1 LLKETS
7 LKISLRKDL
16 DMPVTFTKS
25 ALLLSLMLGL
35 GQAQATSEPG
45 PTALASRLG
54 IPHPAVI
61 AHRGASFDAPE
72 STAAAYKLA
81 RDLGADYLEMDLQRS
96 KDGVLFALHDNNL
109 QRTTDVATRF
119 PDRKDSPANAFT
131 MAELKTLDAGSWF
144 NTAYPDRARPSY
156 AGLKILTLD
165 EIIDIAQ
172 GNPLHKPGLYI
183 ETKEPKQFPGIE
195 RDLKDKLQDR
205 GWLSPA
211 GSKLAKSDLAVGQ
224 GKGKVVL
231 QTFEKS
237 SLELLEKEMPK
248 VPKILL
254 LWVGEGSIEPKSK
267 VTFAESGDKDKAT
280 YYAKQEPKDK
290 AEFQQWVEYAK
301 AQGAIG
307 TGPSA
312 ALTQGGD
319 QSYSDLVKPW
329 MNQFTH
335 DQGLLVHVYT
345 IDDAVDYQKVTDAGV
360 DGIFT
365 NRASELLKFYKRPAA
380 GTVAQLLQNNGY

>member
-1 LLKETS
+1 
-7 LKISLRKDL
+7 
-16 DMPVTFTKS
+16 MPVIFTKS
-25 ALLLSLMLGL
+25 ALLLSVLLGL
-35 GQAQATSEPG
+35 GQAQAASEPS
-45 PTALASRLG
+45 PTALATRAG

-96 KDGVLFALHDNNL
+96 KDGVLFAVHDDNL
-109 QRTTDVATRF
+109 QRTTDVATKF
-119 PDRKDSPANAFT
+119 PERKDSPANAFT
-131 MAELKTLDAGSWF
+131 LAELKTLDAGSWF
-144 NTAYPDRARPSY
+144 NSAYPDRARPSFV
-156 AGLKILTLD
+156 GLKILTLD

-183 ETKEPKQFPGIE
+183 ETKEPKQFPGLE
-195 RDLKDKLQDR
+195 RDLKEKLQDR

-211 GSKLAKSDLAVGQ
+211 GSKLAKSELAVGQ

-237 SLELLEKEMPK
+237 SLELLEKEMPQ

-254 LWVGEGSIEPKSK
+254 LWVGPGSIEPKSSM
-267 VTFAESGDKDKAT
+267 TFAQSGDKDKAT
-280 YYAKQEPKDK
+280 YYAKQEPKSK

-312 ALTQGGD
+312 ALTKGGD
-319 QSYSDLVKPW
+319 QSYSDLVQPW
-329 MNQFTH
+329 MNQYTH
-335 DQGLLVHVYT
+335 DQGLLVHAYT
-345 IDDAVDYQKVTDAGV
+345 VDDAVDYQKVMDAGV

-380 GTVAQLLQNNGY
+380 ASVAQLLRNNGY

>member
-1 LLKETS
+1 
-7 LKISLRKDL
+7 
-16 DMPVTFTKS
+16 MPVTFTKS
-25 ALLLSLMLGL
+25 ALLLSVLLGL
-35 GQAQATSEPG
+35 GQAQAASEPS
-45 PTALASRLG
+45 PTSLAARSG

-81 RDLGADYLEMDLQRS
+81 RDLGADYLELDLQRS

-109 QRTTDVATRF
+109 QRTTDVASKF
-119 PDRKDSPANAFT
+119 PERKDSPANAFT
-131 MAELKTLDAGSWF
+131 IAELKTLDAGSWF
-144 NTAYPDRARPSY
+144 NSAYPDRARPSY

-195 RDLKDKLQDR
+195 SDLKDKLQDR

-211 GSKLAKSDLAVGQ
+211 GSKLAKSNLAVGQ

-237 SLELLEKEMPK
+237 SLELLEKEMPQ

-312 ALTQGGD
+312 ALTKGGD

-329 MNQFTH
+329 MNQYTH

-345 IDDAVDYQKVTDAGV
+345 VDDAVDYQKVMDAGV

-380 GTVAQLLQNNGY
+380 ASVAQLLTNNGY

>member
-1 LLKETS
+1 
-7 LKISLRKDL
+7 
-16 DMPVTFTKS
+16 MPATFTRS
-25 ALLLSLMLGL
+25 ALMLSLLLGL
-35 GQAQATSEPG
+35 GQAHAAQTDVN
-45 PTALASRLG
+45 ALAAAHG

-72 STAAAYKLA
+72 STAASYKLA

-109 QRTTDVATRF
+109 QRTTDVATKF

-131 MAELKTLDAGSWF
+131 MAELKTLDAGSWY
-144 NTAYPDRARPSY
+144 NKAYPDRARPSY
-156 AGLKILTLD
+156 ARLKILTLD

-172 GNPLHKPGLYI
+172 ANPKHKPGLYI
-183 ETKEPKQFPGIE
+183 ETKEPQLFPGIE
-195 RDLKDKLQDR
+195 HDLKEKLQDR

-211 GSKLAKSDLAVGQ
+211 GSKLAKSELGVGQ
-224 GKGKVVL
+224 GKGKVIL
-231 QTFEKS
+231 QTFEKN
-237 SLELLEKEMPK
+237 SLELLQKEMPQ

-254 LWVGEGSIEPKSK
+254 LWVGEGSIEPKST
-267 VTFAESGDKDKAT
+267 VTFAESGEKDKNAF
-280 YYAKQEPKDK
+280 YGKQEPKSE
-290 AEFQQWVEYAK
+290 AEFKQWVDFAK

-312 ALTQGGD
+312 KLTQGGD
-319 QSYSDLVKPW
+319 QSYSDLVQPW
-329 MNQFTH
+329 MNQYTH
-335 DQGLLVHVYT
+335 DQGMLVHVYT
-345 IDDAVDYQKVTDAGV
+345 VDEPVDFKKVMASGV

-380 GTVAQLLQNNGY
+380 ASVDEVLKNNGF

>member
-1 LLKETS
+1 
-7 LKISLRKDL
+7 
-16 DMPVTFTKS
+16 MPVTFTKS

-35 GQAQATSEPG
+35 GQAQAASEPS

-72 STAAAYKLA
+72 STAPAYKLA

-119 PDRKDSPANAFT
+119 PDRKNSPANAFT

-211 GSKLAKSDLAVGQ
+211 GSKLGKSDLAVGQ

-237 SLELLEKEMPK
+237 SLELLQKEMPK

-280 YYAKQEPKDK
+280 YYARQEPKDK

-319 QSYSDLVKPW
+319 QSYSDLVQPW

-345 IDDAVDYQKVTDAGV
+345 IDDAVDYQKVMDAGV
-360 DGIFT
+360 DGVFT

>member
-1 LLKETS
+1 
-7 LKISLRKDL
+7 
-16 DMPVTFTKS
+16 MPVNFTKS

-35 GQAQATSEPG
+35 GQAQATNEPN
-45 PTALASRLG
+45 PTSLATRLG

-81 RDLGADYLEMDLQRS
+81 RDLGADYLELDLQRS

-109 QRTTDVATRF
+109 QRTTDVATKF
-119 PDRKDSPANAFT
+119 PERKDSLANEFT
-131 MAELKTLDAGSWF
+131 IAELKTLDAGSWF
-144 NTAYPDRARPSY
+144 NAAYPDRARPGY

-211 GSKLAKSDLAVGQ
+211 GSKLAKSNLAVGQ

-237 SLELLEKEMPK
+237 SLELLQKEMPK

-280 YYAKQEPKDK
+280 YYARQEPKDK
-290 AEFQQWVEYAK
+290 AEFQQWVDYAK

-312 ALTQGGD
+312 ALTKGGD
-319 QSYSDLVKPW
+319 QSYSDLVQPW
-329 MNQFTH
+329 MNQYTH

-345 IDDAVDYQKVTDAGV
+345 IDDAVDYQKVMDAGV

-380 GTVAQLLQNNGY
+380 ASVAQLLQNNGY

>member
-1 LLKETS
+1 
-7 LKISLRKDL
+7 
-16 DMPVTFTKS
+16 MPVTFTKS
-25 ALLLSLMLGL
+25 ALLLSMLLGF
-35 GQAQATSEPG
+35 GQAQAANEPS
-45 PTALASRLG
+45 PTALATRLG

-61 AHRGASFDAPE
+61 AHRGASYDAPE
-72 STAAAYKLA
+72 STAASYRLA
-81 RDLGADYLEMDLQRS
+81 RDLGADYLELDLQRS
-96 KDGVLFALHDNNL
+96 KDGVLFALHDDNL
-109 QRTTDVATRF
+109 QRTTDVATKF

-131 MAELKTLDAGSWF
+131 LAELKTLDAGSWF
-144 NTAYPDRARPSY
+144 NAAYPDRARPSFV
-156 AGLKILTLD
+156 GLKILTLD

-183 ETKEPKQFPGIE
+183 ETKEPKQFPGLE

-211 GSKLAKSDLAVGQ
+211 GSKLAKSNLAVGQ

-237 SLELLEKEMPK
+237 SLELLEKEMPQ

-312 ALTQGGD
+312 ALTKGGD

-329 MNQFTH
+329 MNQYTH
-335 DQGLLVHVYT
+335 DQGLLVHAYT
-345 IDDAVDYQKVTDAGV
+345 IDEAVDYQKVMDAGV

>member
-1 LLKETS
+1 
-7 LKISLRKDL
+7 
-16 DMPVTFTKS
+16 MPVTFTKS

-35 GQAQATSEPG
+35 GQAQAANEPS
-45 PTALASRLG
+45 PTALATRLG

-109 QRTTDVATRF
+109 QRTTDVATKF
-119 PDRKDSPANAFT
+119 PERKDSLANEFT
-131 MAELKTLDAGSWF
+131 IAELKTLDAGNWF
-144 NTAYPDRARPSY
+144 NSAYPDRARPSY
-156 AGLKILTLD
+156 TGLKILTLD

-205 GWLSPA
+205 GWLSPT
-211 GSKLAKSDLAVGQ
+211 GSKLAKSNLAVGQ

-237 SLELLEKEMPK
+237 SLELLEKEMPQ

-312 ALTQGGD
+312 ALTKGGD

-329 MNQFTH
+329 MNQYTH

-365 NRASELLKFYKRPAA
+365 NRASELLNFYKRPAA
-380 GTVAQLLQNNGY
+380 ASVAQLLQNNGY

>member
-1 LLKETS
+1 
-7 LKISLRKDL
+7 
-16 DMPVTFTKS
+16 MPVTFTKS

-35 GQAQATSEPG
+35 GQAQAANEPS
-45 PTALASRLG
+45 PTALATRLG

-109 QRTTDVATRF
+109 QRTTDVATKF
-119 PDRKDSPANAFT
+119 PERKDSLANEFT
-131 MAELKTLDAGSWF
+131 IAELKTLDAGSWF
-144 NTAYPDRARPSY
+144 NSAYPDRARPSY

-205 GWLSPA
+205 GWLSPT
-211 GSKLAKSDLAVGQ
+211 GSKLAKSNLAVGQ

-237 SLELLEKEMPK
+237 SLELLEKEMPQ

-267 VTFAESGDKDKAT
+267 VTFAESGDKDKAS

-312 ALTQGGD
+312 ALTKGGD

-329 MNQFTH
+329 MNQYTH

-345 IDDAVDYQKVTDAGV
+345 IDDAVDYQKVADAGV

-365 NRASELLKFYKRPAA
+365 NRASELLNFYKRPAA
-380 GTVAQLLQNNGY
+380 ASVAQLLQNNGY

>member
-1 LLKETS
+1 
-7 LKISLRKDL
+7 
-16 DMPVTFTKS
+16 MPATFCKS
-25 ALLLSLMLGL
+25 ALLLGVLLGL
-35 GQAQATSEPG
+35 GQAQAATEPS
-45 PTALASRLG
+45 PTALATHLG

-72 STAAAYKLA
+72 STAASYKLA

-109 QRTTDVATRF
+109 QRTTDVATKF
-119 PDRKDSPANAFT
+119 PERKDSPATAFT
-131 MAELKTLDAGSWF
+131 IAELKTLDAGSWF
-144 NTAYPDRARPSY
+144 NTAYPDRARPAY
-156 AGLKILTLD
+156 VGLKILTLD

-195 RDLKDKLQDR
+195 HDLKEKLQDR

-211 GSKLAKSDLAVGQ
+211 GSKLAKSELAVGQ

-237 SLELLEKEMPK
+237 SLELLEKEMPQ

-254 LWVGEGSIEPKSK
+254 LWVGEGSIEPQSK

-280 YYAKQEPKDK
+280 YYAKQQPKSK

-312 ALTQGGD
+312 ALTKGGD
-319 QSYSDLVKPW
+319 QSYSDLVQPW
-329 MNQFTH
+329 MNQYTH

-345 IDDAVDYQKVTDAGV
+345 IDDAVDYQKVMDAGV

-380 GTVAQLLQNNGY
+380 ASVAQLLKNNGY

>member
-1 LLKETS
+1 
-7 LKISLRKDL
+7 
-16 DMPVTFTKS
+16 MPATFTKS
-25 ALLLSLMLGL
+25 TLLLSLLLGL
-35 GQAQATSEPG
+35 GQAQAASEPG
-45 PTALASRLG
+45 PTELATRLG

-72 STAAAYKLA
+72 STAAAYKTA
-81 RDLGADYLEMDLQRS
+81 RDLGADYLELDLQRS

-109 QRTTDVATRF
+109 QRTTDVASKF
-119 PDRKDSPANAFT
+119 PERKDSPANAFT

-144 NTAYPDRARPSY
+144 NAAYPDRARPAF

-165 EIIDIAQ
+165 EIIDIAEGSAQ
-172 GNPLHKPGLYI
+172 HKPGLYI

-195 RDLKDKLQDR
+195 HDLKEKLQSR
-205 GWLSPA
+205 GWLNPSESKPA
-211 GSKLAKSDLAVGQ
+211 NSTLAVGQ
-224 GKGKVVL
+224 GNGKVVL

-237 SLELLEKEMPK
+237 SLELLQKEMPK

-254 LWVGEGSIEPKSK
+254 LWVGEGSIEPKSR
-267 VTFAESGDKDKAT
+267 VTFAESGEKDKAA
-280 YYAKQEPKDK
+280 YYAKQQPKDN
-290 AEFQQWVEYAK
+290 AEFQRWVDYAK

-312 ALTQGGD
+312 ALTEGGD
-319 QSYSDLVKPW
+319 QSYSDLVQPW
-329 MNQFTH
+329 MNQYTH

-345 IDDAVDYQKVTDAGV
+345 IDDAVDYQKVMDTGV

-380 GTVAQLLQNNGY
+380 SVAQVLQNNGY

>member
-1 LLKETS
+1 
-7 LKISLRKDL
+7 
-16 DMPVTFTKS
+16 MPVTFTKS

-35 GQAQATSEPG
+35 GQAQAANEPS
-45 PTALASRLG
+45 PTALATRLG

-81 RDLGADYLEMDLQRS
+81 RDLGADYLELDLQRS

-109 QRTTDVATRF
+109 QRTTDVATKF
-119 PDRKDSPANAFT
+119 PERKDSPANEFT
-131 MAELKTLDAGSWF
+131 IAELKTLDAGSWF
-144 NTAYPDRARPSY
+144 NSAYPDRARPSY

-195 RDLKDKLQDR
+195 RDLKEKLQDR
-205 GWLSPA
+205 GWLSPT
-211 GSKLAKSDLAVGQ
+211 GSKLAKSNLAVGQ

-237 SLELLEKEMPK
+237 SLELLEKEMPQ

-267 VTFAESGDKDKAT
+267 VTFAESGDKDKAS

-290 AEFQQWVEYAK
+290 AEFQQWVDYAK

-312 ALTQGGD
+312 ALTKGGD

-329 MNQFTH
+329 MNQYTH

-345 IDDAVDYQKVTDAGV
+345 IDDAVDYQKVADAGV

-380 GTVAQLLQNNGY
+380 ASVAQLLQNNGY

>member
-1 LLKETS
+1 
-7 LKISLRKDL
+7 
-16 DMPVTFTKS
+16 MPATFTKS
-25 ALLLSLMLGL
+25 ALLLSLLLGL
-35 GQAQATSEPG
+35 GHAQAASEPG
-45 PTALASRLG
+45 PSALATRLG

-72 STAAAYKLA
+72 STAAAYKTA
-81 RDLGADYLEMDLQRS
+81 RDLGADYLELDLQRS

-109 QRTTDVATRF
+109 QRTTDVASKF
-119 PDRKDSPANAFT
+119 PERKDSPANAFT

-144 NTAYPDRARPSY
+144 NAAYPDRARPAF

-165 EIIDIAQ
+165 EIIDIAE
-172 GNPLHKPGLYI
+172 GNSLHKPGLYI

-195 RDLKDKLQDR
+195 HDLKEKLQDR
-205 GWLSPA
+205 GWLSPTA
-211 GSKLAKSDLAVGQ
+211 SKLAKSELAVGQ

-231 QTFEKS
+231 QTFDKN
-237 SLELLEKEMPK
+237 SLQMLHQEMPQ

-254 LWVGEGSIEPKSK
+254 LWVAEGSIEPKSK
-267 VTFAESGDKDKAT
+267 VKFAESGDKDKAT
-280 YYAKQEPKDK
+280 FYAGQQPKDH
-290 AEFQQWVEYAK
+290 AAFEQWVDYAK

-319 QSYSDLVKPW
+319 QSYSDLVQPW
-329 MNQFTH
+329 MNQYTH

-345 IDDAVDYQKVTDAGV
+345 IDDAVDYRKVMDAGV

-380 GTVAQLLQNNGY
+380 ASVAQVLQNNGY

>member
-1 LLKETS
+1 
-7 LKISLRKDL
+7 
-16 DMPVTFTKS
+16 MPVTYTKS

-35 GQAQATSEPG
+35 GQAQATSQQS
-45 PTALASRLG
+45 PTALSTASG

-72 STAAAYKLA
+72 STAASYKLA

-119 PDRKDSPANAFT
+119 PERKDSPANAFT
-131 MAELKTLDAGSWF
+131 IAELKTLDAGSWF
-144 NTAYPDRARPSY
+144 NTAHPDRARASY

-165 EIIDIAQ
+165 EIIDIAE

-211 GSKLAKSDLAVGQ
+211 GSKLAKSELSVGQ
-224 GKGKVVL
+224 GKGKVIL

-237 SLELLEKEMPK
+237 SLELLQKEMPQ

-290 AEFQQWVEYAK
+290 AEFEQWVDYAK
-301 AQGAIG
+301 SQGAIG

-312 ALTQGGD
+312 ALTNGGD
-319 QSYSDLVKPW
+319 QSYSDLVQPW
-329 MNQFTH
+329 MNQYTH
-335 DQGLLVHVYT
+335 DKGMLVHVYT
-345 IDDAVDYQKVTDAGV
+345 IDDAVDYKKVMDAGV

-365 NRASELLKFYKRPAA
+365 NRASELLKYYKRPAA
-380 GTVAQLLQNNGY
+380 GSVAQLLENNGF

>member
-1 LLKETS
+1 
-7 LKISLRKDL
+7 
-16 DMPVTFTKS
+16 MPVTFTQS
-25 ALLLSLMLGL
+25 ALLLSVLLGL
-35 GQAQATSEPG
+35 GQAQAASEPS
-45 PTALASRLG
+45 PMALATRMG

-96 KDGVLFALHDNNL
+96 KDGVLFALHDDNL
-109 QRTTDVATRF
+109 QRTTDVAAKF
-119 PDRKDSPANAFT
+119 PERKDSPANAFT
-131 MAELKTLDAGSWF
+131 LAELKTLDAGSWF
-144 NTAYPDRARPSY
+144 NTAYPDRARPSFV
-156 AGLKILTLD
+156 GLKILTLD

-183 ETKEPKQFPGIE
+183 ETKEPKQFPGLE
-195 RDLKDKLQDR
+195 RDLKEKLQDR

-211 GSKLAKSDLAVGQ
+211 GSKLAKSELAVGQ

-237 SLELLEKEMPK
+237 SLELLEKEMPQ

-254 LWVGEGSIEPKSK
+254 LWVAPGSIEPKSS
-267 VTFAESGDKDKAT
+267 VTFAQSGDKDKAT
-280 YYAKQEPKDK
+280 YYAKQEPKSK

-312 ALTQGGD
+312 VLTKGGD
-319 QSYSDLVKPW
+319 QSYSDLVQPW
-329 MNQFTH
+329 MNQYTH
-335 DQGLLVHVYT
+335 DQGLLVHAYT
-345 IDDAVDYQKVTDAGV
+345 IDDAVDYQKVMDAGV

-380 GTVAQLLQNNGY
+380 ASVAQLLRNNGY

>member
-1 LLKETS
+1 
-7 LKISLRKDL
+7 
-16 DMPVTFTKS
+16 MPVTFTKS
-25 ALLLSLMLGL
+25 ALVLSLLLGL
-35 GQAQATSEPG
+35 GQAQAASQPS
-45 PTALASRLG
+45 PTALATTYG

-72 STAAAYKLA
+72 STAASYKLA

-109 QRTTDVATRF
+109 QRTTDVATKF
-119 PDRKDSPANAFT
+119 PDRKDAPANQFT
-131 MAELKTLDAGSWF
+131 IAELKTLDAGSWF
-144 NTAYPDRARPSY
+144 NAAYPDRARPSY
-156 AGLKILTLD
+156 VGLKILTLD
-165 EIIDIAQ
+165 EIIDIAE

-195 RDLKDKLQDR
+195 HDLKEKLQDR

-211 GSKLAKSDLAVGQ
+211 GSKLAKSELAVGQ

-237 SLELLEKEMPK
+237 SLELLQKEMPK

-280 YYAKQEPKDK
+280 YYAKQEPKSK

-312 ALTQGGD
+312 ALTKGGD

-329 MNQFTH
+329 MNQYTH
-335 DQGLLVHVYT
+335 DQGMLVHVYT
-345 IDDAVDYQKVTDAGV
+345 IDDAVDYQKVMDAGV

>member
-1 LLKETS
+1 
-7 LKISLRKDL
+7 
-16 DMPVTFTKS
+16 MPVTFTKS
-25 ALLLSLMLGL
+25 ALVLGLLLGL
-35 GQAQATSEPG
+35 GQAQAASQPS
-45 PTALASRLG
+45 PSALATTLG

-72 STAAAYKLA
+72 STAASYKLA

-109 QRTTDVATRF
+109 QRTTDVASKF
-119 PDRKDSPANAFT
+119 PERKDAPANQFT
-131 MAELKTLDAGSWF
+131 LAELKTLDAGSWF
-144 NTAYPDRARPSY
+144 NAAYPDRARPAY
-156 AGLKILTLD
+156 VGLKILTLD

-195 RDLKDKLQDR
+195 HDLKEKLQDR

-211 GSKLAKSDLAVGQ
+211 GSKLAKSELSVGQ

-237 SLELLEKEMPK
+237 SLELLQKEMPN
-248 VPKILL
+248 VPKVLL

-267 VTFAESGDKDKAT
+267 VTFVESGDKDKAT
-280 YYAKQEPKDK
+280 YYAKQEPKSK
-290 AEFQQWVEYAK
+290 AEFQQWIEYAK

-312 ALTQGGD
+312 ALTKGGD
-319 QSYSDLVKPW
+319 QSYSDLVQPW
-329 MNQFTH
+329 MNQYTH
-335 DQGLLVHVYT
+335 DQGMLVHVYT
-345 IDDAVDYQKVTDAGV
+345 VDDAVDYQKVMDAGV

-380 GTVAQLLQNNGY
+380 ASVDQLLKNNGY

>member
-1 LLKETS
+1 
-7 LKISLRKDL
+7 
-16 DMPVTFTKS
+16 MPVTFTQS
-25 ALLLSLMLGL
+25 ALLLSVLLGL
-35 GQAQATSEPG
+35 GQAQAASQPS
-45 PTALASRLG
+45 PTALATHMG

-72 STAAAYKLA
+72 STAAAYKVA
-81 RDLGADYLEMDLQRS
+81 RDLGADYLELDLQRS
-96 KDGVLFALHDNNL
+96 KDGVLFALHDDNL
-109 QRTTDVATRF
+109 QRTTDVATKF
-119 PDRKDSPANAFT
+119 PERKDSPANAFT

-144 NTAYPDRARPSY
+144 NAAYPDRARPSY
-156 AGLKILTLD
+156 VGLKVLTLD

-183 ETKEPKQFPGIE
+183 ETKEPKQFPGLE
-195 RDLKDKLQDR
+195 RDLKEKLQDR

-211 GSKLAKSDLAVGQ
+211 GSKLAKSELAVGQ

-237 SLELLEKEMPK
+237 SLELLEKEMPQ

-254 LWVGEGSIEPKSK
+254 LWVGAGSIEPKSK

-312 ALTQGGD
+312 VLTKGGD
-319 QSYSDLVKPW
+319 QSYMDLVKPW
-329 MNQFTH
+329 MNQYTH

-345 IDDAVDYQKVTDAGV
+345 VDDAVDYQKVTDAGV

-380 GTVAQLLQNNGY
+380 ASVAQLLQNNGY

>member
-1 LLKETS
+1 
-7 LKISLRKDL
+7 
-16 DMPVTFTKS
+16 MPVTFTQS

-35 GQAQATSEPG
+35 GQAQATGQQS
-45 PTALASRLG
+45 PTALATANG

-81 RDLGADYLEMDLQRS
+81 RDLGADYLELDLQRS
-96 KDGVLFALHDNNL
+96 KDGVLFALHDDNL
-109 QRTTDVATRF
+109 QRTTDVAIKF
-119 PDRKDSPANAFT
+119 PERKDSPANAFT
-131 MAELKTLDAGSWF
+131 LAELKTLDAGSWF
-144 NTAYPDRARPSY
+144 NTAYPDRARAHY

-165 EIIDIAQ
+165 EVIDIAQ

-205 GWLSPA
+205 GWLSPI
-211 GSKLAKSDLAVGQ
+211 GSKLAKSELSVGQ

-231 QTFEKS
+231 QTFDKG
-237 SLELLEKEMPK
+237 SLEMLHKEMPQ

-254 LWVGEGSIEPKSK
+254 LWVGAGGIDAKSNLS
-267 VTFAESGDKDKAT
+267 FAESGDKDKAT
-280 YYAKQEPKDK
+280 YYARQEPKDN
-290 AEFQQWVEYAK
+290 AAFEQWVDYAK

-312 ALTQGGD
+312 TLTQLGD

-329 MNQFTH
+329 MNQYTH
-335 DQGLLVHVYT
+335 DKGLLVHVYT
-345 IDDAVDYQKVTDAGV
+345 IDDDVDYKKVMDAGV

-365 NRASELLKFYKRPAA
+365 NRASELLKYYKRPMT
-380 GTVAQLLQNNGY
+380 GSVAQLLEVNGY

>member
-1 LLKETS
+1 
-7 LKISLRKDL
+7 
-16 DMPVTFTKS
+16 MPATFTKS
-25 ALLLSLMLGL
+25 ALLLSLLLGL
-35 GQAQATSEPG
+35 GQAQAASPS
-45 PTALASRLG
+45 PAALALGQG

-72 STAAAYKLA
+72 STAAAYTLA

-109 QRTTDVATRF
+109 QRTTDVASKF
-119 PDRKDSPANAFT
+119 PERKDSPANAFT
-131 MAELKTLDAGSWF
+131 MAELKSLDAGSWF
-144 NTAYPDRARPSY
+144 NQAHPERARPSY

-172 GNPLHKPGLYI
+172 SSPTHKPGLYI
-183 ETKEPKQFPGIE
+183 ETKEPKLFPGIE
-195 RDLKDKLQDR
+195 RDLRAKLQDR

-211 GSKLAKSDLAVGQ
+211 GSKLAKSELAVGQ

-231 QTFEKS
+231 QTFDKS
-237 SLELLEKEMPK
+237 SLELLHKEMPK

-254 LWVGEGSIEPKSK
+254 LWVGEGGMQPKSE
-267 VTFAESGDKDKAT
+267 VTFANSGEKDKAT

-290 AEFQQWVEYAK
+290 AEFEQWVSYAK

-312 ALTQGGD
+312 ALTNGGD
-319 QSYSDLVKPW
+319 QSYSDLVQPW

-335 DQGLLVHVYT
+335 DQGLLIHVYT
-345 IDDAVDYQKVTDAGV
+345 IDEPVDFKKVLDAGV

-365 NRASELLKFYKRPAA
+365 NRAAELLKYVKRPASA
-380 GTVAQLLQNNGY
+380 SVPQLLEANGY

>member
-1 LLKETS
+1 
-7 LKISLRKDL
+7 
-16 DMPVTFTKS
+16 MPVTFTKS
-25 ALLLSLMLGL
+25 ALLLSMLLGF
-35 GQAQATSEPG
+35 GQAQAANEPS
-45 PTALASRLG
+45 PTALATRLG

-61 AHRGASFDAPE
+61 AHRGASYDAPE
-72 STAAAYKLA
+72 STAASYKLA

-109 QRTTDVATRF
+109 QRTTDVATKF

-131 MAELKTLDAGSWF
+131 LAELKTLDAGSWF
-144 NTAYPDRARPSY
+144 NAAYPDRARPSFV
-156 AGLKILTLD
+156 GLKILSLD
-165 EIIDIAQ
+165 EIIKIAE
-172 GNPLHKPGLYI
+172 GNPQHKPGLYI
-183 ETKEPKQFPGIE
+183 ETKEPKQFPGLE

-211 GSKLAKSDLAVGQ
+211 GSKLAKSNLAVGQ

-237 SLELLEKEMPK
+237 SLELLEKEMPQ

-312 ALTQGGD
+312 ALTKGGD

-329 MNQFTH
+329 MNQYTH

-345 IDDAVDYQKVTDAGV
+345 IDEAVDYQKVMDAGV

-380 GTVAQLLQNNGY
+380 GTVGQLLQNNGY

>member
-1 LLKETS
+1 
-7 LKISLRKDL
+7 
-16 DMPVTFTKS
+16 MPVTFTKS
-25 ALLLSLMLGL
+25 ALLLSMLLGF
-35 GQAQATSEPG
+35 GQAQAANEPS
-45 PTALASRLG
+45 PTALATRLG

-61 AHRGASFDAPE
+61 AHRGASYDAPE
-72 STAAAYKLA
+72 STAASYRLA
-81 RDLGADYLEMDLQRS
+81 RDLGADYLELDLQRS

-109 QRTTDVATRF
+109 QRTTDVATKF

-131 MAELKTLDAGSWF
+131 LAELKTLDAGSWF
-144 NTAYPDRARPSY
+144 NTAYPDRARPSFV
-156 AGLKILTLD
+156 GLKILTLD

-183 ETKEPKQFPGIE
+183 ETKEPKQFPGLE

-211 GSKLAKSDLAVGQ
+211 GSKLAKSNLAVGQ

-237 SLELLEKEMPK
+237 SLELLEKEMPQ

-312 ALTQGGD
+312 ALTKGGD

-329 MNQFTH
+329 MNQYTH
-335 DQGLLVHVYT
+335 DQGLLVHAYT
-345 IDDAVDYQKVTDAGV
+345 IDEAVDYQKVMDAGV

>member
-1 LLKETS
+1 
-7 LKISLRKDL
+7 
-16 DMPVTFTKS
+16 MPATFTKS
-25 ALLLSLMLGL
+25 ALLLSLLLGL
-35 GQAQATSEPG
+35 GQAQAASEPG
-45 PTALASRLG
+45 PTELAARLG

-72 STAAAYKLA
+72 STAAAYKTA
-81 RDLGADYLEMDLQRS
+81 RDLGADYLELDLQRS

-109 QRTTDVATRF
+109 QRTTDVASKF
-119 PDRKDSPANAFT
+119 PERKDSPANAFS

-144 NTAYPDRARPSY
+144 NAAYPDRARPAF

-165 EIIDIAQ
+165 EIIDIAEGSTQ
-172 GNPLHKPGLYI
+172 HKPGLYI

-195 RDLKDKLQDR
+195 HDLKEKLQAR
-205 GWLSPA
+205 GWLNPSDSTPA
-211 GSKLAKSDLAVGQ
+211 KTQLAVGQ
-224 GKGKVVL
+224 GNGKVVL

-237 SLELLEKEMPK
+237 SLELLQKEMPK

-267 VTFAESGDKDKAT
+267 VTFAESGEKDKAA
-280 YYAKQEPKDK
+280 YYAKQQPKDK
-290 AEFQQWVEYAK
+290 AEFQRWVDYAK

-312 ALTQGGD
+312 ALTLGGD
-319 QSYSDLVKPW
+319 QSYSDLVQPW
-329 MNQFTH
+329 MNQYTH

-345 IDDAVDYQKVTDAGV
+345 IDDAVDYQKVMDAGV

-380 GTVAQLLQNNGY
+380 SVAQVLQNNGY

>member
-1 LLKETS
+1 
-7 LKISLRKDL
+7 
-16 DMPVTFTKS
+16 MPVTFTKS

-35 GQAQATSEPG
+35 GQAQAASEPS

-119 PDRKDSPANAFT
+119 PDRKNSPANAFT

-211 GSKLAKSDLAVGQ
+211 GSKLGKSDLAVGQ

-237 SLELLEKEMPK
+237 SLELLQKEMPK

-280 YYAKQEPKDK
+280 YYARQEPKDK

-319 QSYSDLVKPW
+319 QSYSDLVQPW

-345 IDDAVDYQKVTDAGV
+345 IDDAVDYQKVMDAGV
-360 DGIFT
+360 DGVFT

>member
-1 LLKETS
+1 
-7 LKISLRKDL
+7 
-16 DMPVTFTKS
+16 MPATFSKS
-25 ALLLSLMLGL
+25 ALMLGVLLGL
-35 GQAQATSEPG
+35 GQAQAATEPS
-45 PTALASRLG
+45 PTALATRLG

-72 STAAAYKLA
+72 STAASYKLA

-109 QRTTDVATRF
+109 QRTTDVATKF
-119 PDRKDSPANAFT
+119 PERKDSPATEFT
-131 MAELKTLDAGSWF
+131 IAELKTLDAGSWF
-144 NTAYPDRARPSY
+144 NSAYPDRARPAY

-195 RDLKDKLQDR
+195 HDLKEKLQDR

-211 GSKLAKSDLAVGQ
+211 GSKLAKSELAVGQ

-237 SLELLEKEMPK
+237 SLELLEKEMPQ

-254 LWVGEGSIEPKSK
+254 LWVGEGSIEPQSK

-280 YYAKQEPKDK
+280 YYAKQQPKSK

-312 ALTQGGD
+312 ALTKGGD
-319 QSYSDLVKPW
+319 QSYSDLVQPW
-329 MNQFTH
+329 MNQYTH

-345 IDDAVDYQKVTDAGV
+345 IDDAVDYQKVMDAGV

-380 GTVAQLLQNNGY
+380 ASVAQLLTNNGY

>member
-1 LLKETS
+1 
-7 LKISLRKDL
+7 
-16 DMPVTFTKS
+16 MPATFTKS

-35 GQAQATSEPG
+35 GQAHAASQPN
-45 PTALASRLG
+45 PVALAASEG

-72 STAAAYKLA
+72 STAASYKLA

-96 KDGVLFALHDNNL
+96 KDGVLFALHDDNL
-109 QRTTDVATRF
+109 QRTTDVATKF
-119 PDRKDSPANAFT
+119 PERKDSPANAFT
-131 MAELKTLDAGSWF
+131 MAELKTLDAGSWY
-144 NTAYPDRARPSY
+144 NAKYPDRARPSY
-156 AGLKILTLD
+156 VGLKILTLD

-172 GNPLHKPGLYI
+172 ANPKHKPGLYI
-183 ETKEPKQFPGIE
+183 ETKEPKLFPGIE
-195 RDLKDKLQDR
+195 HDLKEKLQAR
-205 GWLSPA
+205 GWLVPA
-211 GSKLAKSDLAVGQ
+211 GAKPAKNVASVGESN
-224 GKGKVVL
+224 GKVIL

-237 SLELLEKEMPK
+237 SLEMLQKEMPQ

-267 VTFAESGDKDKAT
+267 VTFAESGEKDKNAF
-280 YYAKQEPKDK
+280 YGKQEPKSE
-290 AEFQQWVEYAK
+290 AEFKQWIDYAK

-312 ALTQGGD
+312 KLTHGGD
-319 QSYSDLVKPW
+319 QSYSDLVQPW
-329 MNQFTH
+329 MNKYTH
-335 DQGLLVHVYT
+335 DKGLLVHVYT
-345 IDDAVDYQKVTDAGV
+345 VDEPVDFEKVMAAGV

-380 GTVAQLLQNNGY
+380 ASVDQVLKNNGF

>member
-1 LLKETS
+1 
-7 LKISLRKDL
+7 
-16 DMPVTFTKS
+16 MPVNFTKS

-35 GQAQATSEPG
+35 GQAQATTEPS
-45 PTALASRLG
+45 PTALATRLG

-81 RDLGADYLEMDLQRS
+81 RDLGADYLELDLQRS

-109 QRTTDVATRF
+109 QRTTDVATKF
-119 PDRKDSPANAFT
+119 PERKDSQANEFT
-131 MAELKTLDAGSWF
+131 IAELKTLDAGSWF
-144 NTAYPDRARPSY
+144 NRAYPDRARPGY

-205 GWLSPA
+205 GWLSPV
-211 GSKLAKSDLAVGQ
+211 GSKLAKSELAVGQ

-237 SLELLEKEMPK
+237 SLELLEKEMPQ

-280 YYAKQEPKDK
+280 YYARQEPKDK

-312 ALTQGGD
+312 ALTKGGD

-329 MNQFTH
+329 MNQYTH

-345 IDDAVDYQKVTDAGV
+345 IDDAVDYQKVADAGV

-380 GTVAQLLQNNGY
+380 ASVAQLLQNNGY

>member
-1 LLKETS
+1 
-7 LKISLRKDL
+7 
-16 DMPVTFTKS
+16 MPVTFTQS
-25 ALLLSLMLGL
+25 ALLLSVLLGL
-35 GQAQATSEPG
+35 GQAQAASEPS
-45 PTALASRLG
+45 PTALATRLG

-72 STAAAYKLA
+72 STAPAYKLA
-81 RDLGADYLEMDLQRS
+81 RDLGADYLELDLQRS
-96 KDGVLFALHDNNL
+96 KDGVLFALHDDNL
-109 QRTTDVATRF
+109 QRTTDVSTKF
-119 PDRKDSPANAFT
+119 PERKDSPANAFT
-131 MAELKTLDAGSWF
+131 LAELKTLDAGSWF
-144 NTAYPDRARPSY
+144 NSAYPDRARPSY

-183 ETKEPKQFPGIE
+183 ETKEPKQFPGLE

-205 GWLSPA
+205 GWLSPT
-211 GSKLAKSDLAVGQ
+211 GSKLAKSELAVGQ

-231 QTFEKS
+231 QTFEKG
-237 SLELLEKEMPK
+237 SLELLQKEMPQ

-267 VTFAESGDKDKAT
+267 VTFAQSGDKDKAT
-280 YYAKQEPKDK
+280 FYAKQQPKDK
-290 AEFQQWVEYAK
+290 AEFQRWVEYAK

-307 TGPSA
+307 TGPSVR
-312 ALTQGGD
+312 LTQGGD
-319 QSYSDLVKPW
+319 QSYSDLVQPW
-329 MNQFTH
+329 MNQYTH
-335 DQGLLVHVYT
+335 DQGLLVHAYT
-345 IDDAVDYQKVTDAGV
+345 VDDAVDYQKVMDTGV

-380 GTVAQLLQNNGY
+380 ASVTQLLKNNGY

>member
-1 LLKETS
+1 
-7 LKISLRKDL
+7 
-16 DMPVTFTKS
+16 MPVTFTKN
-25 ALLLSLMLGL
+25 ALLLSLLLAL
-35 GQAQATSEPG
+35 GQAQAASEPA
-45 PTALASRLG
+45 PSALAIRSG

-72 STAAAYKLA
+72 STAAAYTLA
-81 RDLGADYLEMDLQRS
+81 RDLGADYLELDLQRS
-96 KDGVLFALHDNNL
+96 KDGVLFALHDNTL
-109 QRTTDVATRF
+109 QRTTDVARKF
-119 PDRKDSPANAFT
+119 PERKDSPANAFT
-131 MAELKTLDAGSWF
+131 MAELKTLDAGTWF

-156 AGLKILTLD
+156 AGLNILTLD

-172 GNPLHKPGLYI
+172 GNPQHRPGLYI

-195 RDLKDKLQDR
+195 HDLKAKLQER
-205 GWLSPA
+205 GWLIPA
-211 GSKLAKSDLAVGQ
+211 GSAVAKSEPAVGQ
-224 GKGKVVL
+224 GPGKVIL

-237 SLELLEKEMPK
+237 SLELLQKEMPQ

-254 LWVGEGSIEPKSK
+254 LWVGEGNIEPASK
-267 VTFAESGDKDKAT
+267 VTFAESGEKDKAA
-280 YYAKQEPKDK
+280 YYAKQAPKDK
-290 AEFQQWVEYAK
+290 AEFQRWVDYAK

-312 ALTQGGD
+312 ALTGGGD
-319 QSYSDLVKPW
+319 QSYADLVQPW
-329 MNQFTH
+329 MNRYTH

-345 IDDAVDYQKVTDAGV
+345 IDDAVDYQKVMEAGV

-380 GTVAQLLQNNGY
+380 VSVDQVLKNNGY

>member
-1 LLKETS
+1 
-7 LKISLRKDL
+7 
-16 DMPVTFTKS
+16 MPATFTKS
-25 ALLLSLMLGL
+25 ALLLSLMLSL
-35 GQAQATSEPG
+35 GQAQATSEPS
-45 PTALASRLG
+45 PSALATRLG

-109 QRTTDVATRF
+109 QRTTDVATKF
-119 PDRKDSPANAFT
+119 PERKDSPANKFT
-131 MAELKTLDAGSWF
+131 IAELKTLDAGSWF
-144 NTAYPDRARPSY
+144 NTAYPDRARPGY
-156 AGLKILTLD
+156 VGLKILTLD

-205 GWLSPA
+205 GWLSPT
-211 GSKLAKSDLAVGQ
+211 GSKLAKSNLAVGQ

-237 SLELLEKEMPK
+237 SLELLEKEMPQ

-312 ALTQGGD
+312 ALTKGGD

-335 DQGLLVHVYT
+335 DQGMLVHVYT
-345 IDDAVDYQKVTDAGV
+345 IDDAVDYQKVMDAGV

-380 GTVAQLLQNNGY
+380 ASVAQLLQNNGY

>member
-1 LLKETS
+1 
-7 LKISLRKDL
+7 
-16 DMPVTFTKS
+16 MPVTFTQS

-35 GQAQATSEPG
+35 GQAQAASEPS
-45 PTALASRLG
+45 PTALATRQG

-109 QRTTDVATRF
+109 QRTTDVATKF
-119 PDRKDSPANAFT
+119 PERKDSPANEFT
-131 MAELKTLDAGSWF
+131 LAELKTLDAGSWF
-144 NTAYPDRARPSY
+144 NAAYPDRARPSY

-205 GWLSPA
+205 GWLSPT

-280 YYAKQEPKDK
+280 YYARQEPKDK

-312 ALTQGGD
+312 ALTKGGD

-329 MNQFTH
+329 MNQYTH

-345 IDDAVDYQKVTDAGV
+345 IDDAVDYQKVADAGV

-380 GTVAQLLQNNGY
+380 ASVAQLLQNNGY